1 MRVRSVSIR
10 GAEGAGTA
18 AMLLCLATPLAML
31 VSRGIAPL
39 ALTLITALLVAGLVT
54 RPGPARLAGGL
65 APPSTRGLDAA
76 AVAFLGLICVRLLT
90 DRMGGGP
97 DRLAMLLTFS
107 GSLVLLLLAARVP
120 IEIRNGSRW
129 FGAALAGTILLAAL
143 LITVEIRSA
152 GALKRAAGIS
162 PDLFRMNRTAVML
175 ALLLPVLALPA
186 LRPRLALRMLAI
198 LAAAIGIFHSQS
210 ESAKL
215 ALLVVLAVLGLGLR
229 FPRPVFRLV
238 AGAALAGTLLMPL
251 IAPNILAVI
260 PHAVQEAVGY
270 GSLTIRGEIW
280 REFGVLFWQHPLVGQ
295 GFDASSWVAGT
306 PAAAMLDPARR
317 ALLAWGH
324 PHNIV
329 LQVWF
334 EFGLFGGLAL
344 ALLLGA
350 VLRRIGR
357 LPDAVLPA
365 ATAIFAGAYVVSAVS
380 HGAWQEWWWCL
391 LGIVVLLFRAGAAQR
406 PA

>member
-1 MRVRSVSIR
+1 
-10 GAEGAGTA
+10 
-18 AMLLCLATPLAML
+18 MLLCLATPLAML

-129 FGAALAGTILLAAL
+129 FGAALAGTILLATL

-175 ALLLPVLALPA
+175 ALLLPVLALPALPA